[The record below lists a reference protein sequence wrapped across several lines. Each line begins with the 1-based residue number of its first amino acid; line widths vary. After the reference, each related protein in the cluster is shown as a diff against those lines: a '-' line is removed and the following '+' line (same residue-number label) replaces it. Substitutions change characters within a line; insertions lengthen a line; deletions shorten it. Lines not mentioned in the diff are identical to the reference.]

1 MNSARHGGLDGGPVG
16 ALEVVKHGGVDGGAG
31 GRWRSTGDWT
41 AAPVGGGEA
50 RGCGRRRWWEV
61 AKHGGSGRRR
71 RCGLAKHG
79 GGRRRRWEVARHGV
93 WLAVRGSGGGDECG
107 SKDSVLKWVGGKKA
121 TRANICPPN
130 KISGRPGVI
139 RTSRDGGTGK

>member
-1 MNSARHGGLDGGPVG
+1 MGVAKHRGLDGGV
-16 ALEVVKHGGVDGGAG
+16 G

-61 AKHGGSGRRR
+61 AKHGGVDGGAGVGWRSTGDGRWRW
-71 RCGLAKHG
+71 
-79 GGRRRRWEVARHGV
+79 WEVARHGV
-93 WLAVRGSGGGDECG
+93 WLAARGSGGGDECG
-107 SKDSVLKWVGGKKA
+107 SKDSVLKWVGGKRA

-130 KISGRPGVI
+130 EISGRPEVI